1 MSTDRTKKKRGFP
14 RVDRIKIIEYVCIG
28 LVILLFLGLAIFYGE
43 KKTDRA
49 ATDAEASPSPVP
61 TDDPSIR
68 GMNIL
73 DALDRAGF
81 ETVYHT
87 DRYDV
92 KLPDG
97 VAFDMRMES
106 DDKGLVRL
114 SFETL
119 LCADL
124 DDGTETANVIREKN
138 RQTVAA
144 LRALLDSVMPVFR
157 RTIADSDTIVKQCR
171 KVAETGEPYSK
182 HFGKYSVRISSD
194 PSVVPQTVMILFV
207 RDP

>member
-28 LVILLFLGLAIFYGE
+28 LVILLFLGLAIFYGG

-68 GMNIL
+68 GMSIL

-92 KLPDG
+92 KSPDG

>member
-28 LVILLFLGLAIFYGE
+28 LVILLFLGLAIFYGG
-43 KKTDRA
+43 KKTGRA

-92 KLPDG
+92 KSPDG

>member
-1 MSTDRTKKKRGFP
+1 
-14 RVDRIKIIEYVCIG
+14 
-28 LVILLFLGLAIFYGE
+28 
-43 KKTDRA
+43 
-49 ATDAEASPSPVP
+49 
-61 TDDPSIR
+61 
-68 GMNIL
+68 MNIL

-92 KLPDG
+92 KSPDG

-144 LRALLDSVMPVFR
+144 LRELFDSVMPVFR